1 MVRLGLFPVPPSY
14 EVGSSVL
21 ESVVYDLWCFP
32 VVLLLL
38 SVVPVEERFLS
49 SPPWTLWEL
58 HWFVATGWW
67 LFSPRPAPEEDPLEY
82 WVLLQVQDG
91 VLSWWDF
98 GTGCGCCGGG
108 GSWSHQRGP
117 VIFPDLAG
125 GALGPP
131 NLGL

>member
-1 MVRLGLFPVPPSY
+1 MFSCRSIIVISCASGG
-14 EVGSSVL
+14 EVSKFSPLDFVGASLVCCYW
-21 ESVVYDLWCFP
+21 VV
-32 VVLLLL
+32 
-38 SVVPVEERFLS
+38 
-49 SPPWTLWEL
+49 
-58 HWFVATGWW
+58 A
-67 LFSPRPAPEEDPLEY
+67 FSPRPAPEEDPLEY

-98 GTGCGCCGGG
+98 GTSCGCCGGG
-108 GSWSHQRGP
+108 GSRFHQRGP